1 MNQDHDP
8 LKLSEELLYS
18 VKVKKENTDLLE
30 NLTKLNLDGLI
41 AHLDNDPKK
50 LVFWI
55 NCYNAYYQIL
65 RQTHSVEKKKI
76 YKVSDIHIAGETF
89 SLDEIEHGIL
99 RRNTAKY
106 SLGLL
111 SNPFSRS
118 VIKDLMVD
126 KIDYRIHFALN
137 CGAKSCP
144 PIAFYNLAGI
154 EDQLNLATQS
164 FLESESVFDKEKK
177 VLTTT
182 ALFQWFKFDFGGLD
196 GIKTIYKKQL
206 GMDINDYK
214 IKYSDYSWE
223 DALENF
229 VE

>member
-1 MNQDHDP
+1 MNTHQDP

-18 VKVKKENTDLLE
+18 VKLKKANSDLLE
-30 NLTKLNLDGLI
+30 KLKNLD
-41 AHLDNDPKK
+41 LDSLKNLLDTDAKK

-55 NCYNAYYQIL
+55 NSYNAYYQIL
-65 RQTHSVEKKKI
+65 RQTHDVEKKKI
-76 YKVSDIHIAGETF
+76 YKISDIHIAGVSF

-99 RRNTAKY
+99 RRNSAKN
-106 SLGLL
+106 SSGLL
-111 SNPFSRS
+111 PNPFSRS
-118 VIKDLMVD
+118 MIKDLMVD

-144 PIAFYNLAGI
+144 PIAFYDLERI

-164 FLESESVFDKEKK
+164 FLESESIVDKEKK

-182 ALFQWFKFDFGGLD
+182 ALFQWFKFDFGGLS
-196 GIKTIYKKQL
+196 GIKTIYKNQL
-206 GMDINDYK
+206 GIDIEDYK
-214 IKYSDYSWE
+214 IEYSDYSWD